1 MENTMLKKTSSTR
14 VLAVAL
20 ALALV
25 GCGGGSSSSSDPAD
39 AFAGTWIFDS
49 GSIDGTCAGTALAP
63 IDLTGDPLTITKVD
77 ATHVAVMLSG
87 NGLMCDV
94 TFQVSGT
101 TGTATGN
108 PTCVFPVNIG
118 GTTMNV
124 TANITS
130 WTLDI
135 SSGTLS
141 MSMAGTASICS
152 ATGSGTAT
160 KQATDAGAGG

>member
-1 MENTMLKKTSSTR
+1 MHLTKTCSKGF
-14 VLAVAL
+14 LAVAI

-25 GCGGGSSSSSDPAD
+25 GCSSGSSSSSDPAD
-39 AFAGTWIFDS
+39 AFAGTWTFTS
-49 GSIDGTCAGTALAP
+49 GSIDATCAGTALTP
-63 IDLTGDPLTITKVD
+63 IDLTGDPLTISKVSSNQ
-77 ATHVAVMLSG
+77 VSVMLSG

-94 TFQVSGT
+94 TFQVSGS
-101 TGTATGN
+101 TATPTGN
-108 PTCVFPVNIG
+108 PTCVFPVMIG
-118 GTTMNV
+118 GTTMSV

-141 MSMAGTASICS
+141 MNMAGTASICS

-160 KQATDAGAGG
+160 KTSDGGVGG